1 MSIENFKLSIQQVKE
16 QIDTNKESGGEAN
29 S

>member
-1 MSIENFKLSIQQVKE
+1 MSKENFKLSIQQVKE
-16 QIDTNKESGGEAN
+16 QIDTNKESGGKAN